1 MPKVSII
8 IPCYNE
14 EKTIGKLLAALYAQT
29 TPRAEME
36 VVISDGRSEDGTLA
50 AIEAFRQ
57 SHPDLAIEVIVNPG
71 RSIPAALNLAIGKA
85 RGEFIVRL
93 DAHSVPY
100 PDYVANSLRLLEE
113 GRGANVGGVWEI
125 QPGADTWMAASI
137 AAAAAHPLGVGDA
150 KYRYTDQAGPV
161 DTVPFGA
168 FRKALALEVGGFDE
182 TLLANEDYE
191 FNTRLRQAGHVVY
204 LDPAIRAVY
213 YARPTLKALWTQYA
227 RYGFWKT
234 RMLKRYPGTL
244 RWRQALPPVFV
255 IGLVGGALVLP
266 ITIPEIQWG
275 FEKWYPVSA
284 WLLLLRNVYLGAV
297 VSYALALLA
306 AGILTAIR
314 RRQWYLAFGVPLAI
328 ATMHL
333 AWGGAFLRGMLT
345 PPS

>member
-1 MPKVSII
+1 MPTVSII

-14 EKTIGKLLAALYAQT
+14 EKTIGKLLAALHAQT
-29 TPRAEME
+29 TPHAEME
-36 VVISDGRSEDGTLA
+36 VVISDGRSEDATLA
-50 AIEAFRQ
+50 VIEAFRQ
-57 SHPDLAIEVIVNPG
+57 SHPDLTIEVIVNPG
-71 RSIPAALNLAIGKA
+71 RSIPAALNLAIARA

-93 DAHSVPY
+93 DAHSVPH
-100 PDYVANSLRLLEE
+100 PEYVANSLRLLQA

-150 KYRYTDQAGPV
+150 KYRYTDQAGPT

-168 FRKALALEVGGFDE
+168 FRKTLALEVGGFDE
-182 TLLANEDYE
+182 SLLANEDYE
-191 FNTRLRQAGHVVY
+191 FNTRLRRAGQVVY
-204 LDPAIRAVY
+204 LDPSIRAVY

-255 IGLVGGALVLP
+255 AGLLGGALLFP
-266 ITIPEIQWG
+266 
-275 FEKWYPVSA
+275 
-284 WLLLLRNVYLGAV
+284 WLGALRGLYGLAV
-297 VSYALALLA
+297 VSYALALLT
-306 AGILTAIR
+306 AGALLAIR
-314 RRQWYLAFGVPLAI
+314 RRKWQLALGVPLAI

-333 AWGGAFLRGMLT
+333 AWGGAFL
-345 PPS
+345 